1 MNVKYLVP
9 RTHGRYLE
17 KATYSKFAGNDY
29 FYFHMTLNRYPKI
42 PRKYIVIDIPPRKG
56 SLKPDDAVLMPVE
69 YPGGKGAN
77 AKCGP
82 KNHDMYLNGT
92 FLATQDKVKG
102 ESLWLVKSV
111 YTRTY
116 ILLYLIYRLC
126 VYKIPCGYRTLE
138 DGTAVS

>member
-9 RTHGRYLE
+9 RTHEQYLE
-17 KATYSKFAGNDY
+17 KATYSKFAGSDD
-29 FYFHMTLNRYPKI
+29 FYFNLTSNRYPKI
-42 PRKYIVIDIPPRKG
+42 PRQDIVIDLPPRIG
-56 SLKPDDAVLMPVE
+56 SLKPNDAVLMPVE

-82 KNHDMYLNGT
+82 KNRDMYVNGT

-102 ESLWLVKSV
+102 ESLWLVEGI

-116 ILLYLIYRLC
+116 IFCTFLLY
-126 VYKIPCGYRTLE
+126 VYKLLLL
-138 DGTAVS
+138 